1 MKLVKSIQKFINDGQ
16 LSSNWKNEWK
26 RDKKNELKWDQKC
39 KPKVENEIYC
49 WLINEKSLA

>member
-1 MKLVKSIQKFINDGQ
+1 MKLLKSIQKFINDGQ

-26 RDKKNELKWDQKC
+26 RDKKNELKWDQKY